1 MSPKKRVLLETV
13 RETVTNCWL
22 NHLCMVK
29 TSLWNCF
36 FENFYSRETQIDSI
50 PARRDLWGRE
60 GVTLPL
66 SNSFKKRGLFG
77 NAYKQGNQYLLLR
90 EVSDSKRTQ
99 LLLLSHRISRIRI
112 SAWSD
117 KPSAELRRGR
127 LFSLHDRYED
137 NYLRFCNHKLLP

>member
-1 MSPKKRVLLETV
+1 MSPQKRVLLETV
-13 RETVTNCWL
+13 RETITML
-22 NHLCMVK
+22 AQPSLYGQDELVK
-29 TSLWNCF
+29 LF
-36 FENFYSRETQIDSI
+36 FLLYSREIQIDSRLT
-50 PARRDLWGRE
+50 RRDLWGRE

-77 NAYKQGNQYLLLR
+77 NAYKQGNQYLLR